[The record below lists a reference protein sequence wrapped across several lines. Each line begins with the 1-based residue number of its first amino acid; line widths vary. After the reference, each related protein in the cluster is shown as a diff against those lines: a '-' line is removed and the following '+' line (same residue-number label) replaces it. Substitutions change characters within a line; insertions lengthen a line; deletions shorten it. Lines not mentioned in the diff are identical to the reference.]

1 MEDFIALGK
10 KIYNTE
16 NPREMHRLIVFVIR
30 CLLNRGK
37 MKELAQYF
45 NHTALLQRVAA
56 VYPFVYEQPTRAFF
70 YNQSTF
76 RESIDLLEQ
85 HMNFLQEKLS
95 DETIQAIYC
104 GEQLELWDGGEF
116 EDKPLKLVLYFEPGY
131 RKEGL
136 LSVRLNLGQSPLYII
151 MFWIA
156 KDKNGEWSMW
166 IGAMQGPN
174 MENSRD
180 IIKRVTKYCHA
191 YRTKN
196 LIAYSAQA
204 VARNLGLKHI
214 FAVTNQ
220 GYYANNHVRRDRKL
234 KTSFS
239 DFWEEAGGKPSGDE
253 RFFVLPM
260 TEYRKDIEE
269 IPTRKRANYRK
280 RFALLDEIDAAIAEG
295 IGKLRK

>member
-1 MEDFIALGK
+1 MFEYLEIGK
-10 KIYNTE
+10 KIYNTD
-16 NPREMHRLIVFVIR
+16 NPREARRMVVFVARTI
-30 CLLNRGK
+30 LNSRRMASLK
-37 MKELAQYF
+37 KFFQQNELLAQIAEEY
-45 NHTALLQRVAA
+45 A
-56 VYPFVYEQPTRAFF
+56 FVYEQPTRAFF
-70 YNQSTF
+70 YNKSNFEERAQ
-76 RESIDLLEQ
+76 LVEQ
-85 HMNFLQEKLS
+85 HMLYLTEILQPEVVLGLYKAQRYVLWEKQHDQQTLALS
-95 DETIQAIYC
+95 
-104 GEQLELWDGGEF
+104 
-116 EDKPLKLVLYFEPGY
+116 LYYHPGQ

-136 LSVRLNLGQSPLYII
+136 LSVMLTLGEQELYQ
-151 MFWIA
+151 MMVWIA
-156 KDKNGEWSMW
+156 PDKAGEMSLW

-174 MENSRD
+174 MENAKD
-180 IIKRVTKYCHA
+180 VIKKITKECHA

-196 LIAYSAQA
+196 LILHATQE
-204 VARNLGLKHI
+204 VAKALDLQHI
-214 FAVTNQ
+214 YGVTNY

-260 TEYRKDIEE
+260 TEYRKDMEE